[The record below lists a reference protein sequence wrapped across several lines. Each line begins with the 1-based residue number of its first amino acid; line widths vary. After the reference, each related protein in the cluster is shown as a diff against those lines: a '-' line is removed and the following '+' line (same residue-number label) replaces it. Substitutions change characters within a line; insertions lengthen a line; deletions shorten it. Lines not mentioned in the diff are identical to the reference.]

1 MMHGPLVKRML
12 SIETGDQNHRVQE
25 AHESHGTLIMGLTL
39 NDLGSEMASRAKIDE
54 RGRIHLPT
62 TEREKASIPLDSE
75 VLVVPK
81 SPGHIEL
88 ILVGEARLERF
99 QKNVQGRLKHWKE
112 EEHRADKALADLGTK
127 QRPR

>member
-1 MMHGPLVKRML
+1 MGP
-12 SIETGDQNHRVQE
+12 
-25 AHESHGTLIMGLTL
+25 TL
-39 NDLGSEMASRAKIDE
+39 NDLGSAMASRAKIDE

-62 TEREKASIPLDSE
+62 SERERASIPLDSE

-99 QKNVQGRLKHWKE
+99 QKNIRGRLKHWKE
-112 EEHRADKALADLGTK
+112 EDHRADKAMAELAATK
-127 QRPR
+127 QRHA